1 MKIHILAK
9 RVKQLAIGNYAMLTE
24 FCEFGAGKNRRA
36 VLVREGADAQS
47 PPIDITPAGFN
58 VRTTVHEYGGGA
70 FTVEGDTIIFS
81 NYVDQR
87 LYKQSLVGG
96 KARA

>member
-1 MKIHILAK
+1 
-9 RVKQLAIGNYAMLTE
+9 MLTE
-24 FCEFGAGKNRRA
+24 FFEFGAGKNRRA
-36 VLVREGADAQS
+36 VLVREGADAVS

-70 FTVEGDTIIFS
+70 FTVEGDTVIFS
-81 NYVDQR
+81 NYADQR